1 MEAGISRSKPVV
13 IGDAG
18 HLMYREKPADD
29 VSGKARRIQPSG
41 DRFSSDRIASEVDEA
56 ILLRGFWVVQ
66 RFSAA
71 LADSLGLGL
80 RPLKFYQRQHA
91 EG

>member
-1 MEAGISRSKPVV
+1 MEAGISRSKRVV

-18 HLMYREKPADD
+18 HWMYGERPAE
-29 VSGKARRIQPSG
+29 
-41 DRFSSDRIASEVDEA
+41 FSPQVIGFIELNRIASEVDEA
-56 ILLRGFWVVQ
+56 ILLRGFWVAQ

-71 LADSLGLGL
+71 IGGSSGLGL
-80 RPLKFYQRQHA
+80 QPLKFYQRQHA